1 MVSVTGMSTH
11 CPAFILSI
19 FSTQSTVLSVYS
31 LLNLYRKS
39 AMTQG
44 EIKIKKK
51 TAPTAVQGLSTC
63 STFSGFFCVMYFALA
78 YSQNDFFSTFVSRL
92 RTPAPVPSPS
102 SNFNLLPVLSKKE
115 EAEEGGK
122 KQKRQI
128 SLQVILLFKPGTASA
143 GSPMKRSHRW

>member
-51 TAPTAVQGLSTC
+51 LHPQQFKDSQHVLLSQVSSVSCTLR
-63 STFSGFFCVMYFALA
+63 SHIPRMIFF
-78 YSQNDFFSTFVSRL
+78 
-92 RTPAPVPSPS
+92 PPS
-102 SNFNLLPVLSKKE
+102 SLVSAPPPPSHPPPPTLICSLSCRKK
-115 EAEEGGK
+115 K
-122 KQKRQI
+122 KQKKGGKSKKGKSPFKLYCFL
-128 SLQVILLFKPGTASA
+128 SLAQLLLAA
-143 GSPMKRSHRW
+143 R